1 MTICSVC
8 ELTEKVE
15 ELEGRI
21 DELENQVE
29 EVLTLS
35 LEQTAEQLEAK
46 LAEAEQL
53 EAKLAEII
61 TTKIL
66 DSLKPDLRIEFDGWH
81 IGTFT

>member
-35 LEQTAEQLEAK
+35 LEQTAEQPELDPN
-46 LAEAEQL
+46 L